1 MFPTMPAD
9 LLVETTRGAH
19 VESLH
24 RVRCVVVT
32 AAGDRILGDDDDQVT
47 WWRSS
52 AKPFQAMPL
61 VEDGAAHRFGLD
73 DEDLALACA
82 SHSSEPRHLQV
93 VDRMMARVGII
104 ETDLACGTHPPL
116 SPEVHREV
124 LRSGTA
130 LTPRWSNCSG
140 KHTGM
145 LALAR
150 HHGWPLTGYVEA
162 SHPVQQRLLG
172 SIETWTSVPRSRI
185 ALSVD
190 GCATIC
196 YGLPLHAMALAWA
209 RFAVAQDAAPQ
220 RLRAAMLT
228 HPLLV
233 AGSGRPCTELM
244 EAWPGMM
251 IAKIG
256 AEGVYGA
263 AIPALGLG
271 VALKV
276 EDGDM
281 RTSAVAITN
290 LLAGIADRFGGA
302 LGLRAEALPRRW
314 LRPEIRNTRGTVVG
328 ETRVA
333 GDLVFL
339 A

>member
-1 MFPTMPAD
+1 
-9 LLVETTRGAH
+9 
-19 VESLH
+19 
-24 RVRCVVVT
+24 VVVT
-32 AAGDRILGDDDDQVT
+32 TGGDPILSGDAGGIV

-61 VEDGAAHRFGLD
+61 AEDGVADRFGFG
-73 DEDLALACA
+73 DEELALACA
-82 SHSSEPRHLQV
+82 SHSSEPRHLEI
-93 VDRMMARVGII
+93 VDRMLARAGVS
-104 ETDLACGTHPPL
+104 EADLACGPHPPL
-116 SPEVHREV
+116 SAGAHHEV
-124 LRSGTA
+124 LRAGTT

-140 KHTGM
+140 KHAGM

-150 HHGWPLTGYVEA
+150 HHGWPLASYVEA
-162 SHPVQQRLLG
+162 SHPVQQRLLR
-172 SIETWTSVPRSRI
+172 SVEAWTGVPREQI

-196 YGLPLHAMALAWA
+196 YGLPLDAMARAWA
-209 RFAVAQDAAPQ
+209 RFAVAPEDAPR
-220 RLRAAMLT
+220 RLRAAMLA
-228 HPLLV
+228 HPFLV
-233 AGSGRPCTELM
+233 AGTGRPCTEIM
-244 EAWPGMM
+244 EAWPGQV

-263 AIPALGLG
+263 AIPRLGLG

-281 RTSAVAITN
+281 RASAVALAH
-290 LLAGIADRFGGA
+290 LLAEIADRFGGGS
-302 LGLRAEALPRRW
+302 GLRRAALPQSW
-314 LRPEIRNTRGTVVG
+314 TRPDIRNTRGAVVG
-328 ETRVA
+328 EIRIA